1 MTDKDEKGFTRN
13 AKTYFNTA
21 YTADSKKKN
30 DFPTDVSQ
38 ISLMFAFTHTRR
50 MPQSSKI
57 DIRDRRQLLF
67 VSYSSS
73 LSLIYPSLLL
83 EDTISAVK

>member
-21 YTADSKKKN
+21 YTADPPQK

-38 ISLMFAFTHTRR
+38 ISLMFAFTHTGR

>member
-1 MTDKDEKGFTRN
+1 MKKVSLVTLKHISTRP
-13 AKTYFNTA
+13 TQRIT
-21 YTADSKKKN
+21 KKN
-30 DFPTDVSQ
+30 SPTDVSQ
-38 ISLMFAFTHTRR
+38 ISLMFAFTHTGR